1 MLRLFVLFASL
12 LSIALISIQTH
23 ASNNGTAACETLPE
37 PFRQLATM
45 TLDPAVGNPLKL
57 GSATVLLMLKSTTQK
72 RLTIRRFKSW
82 KNISQAL
89 VREAEN
95 LLGRVTRL
103 H

>member
-45 TLDPAVGNPLKL
+45 TLDPAVGNPPQTGLS
-57 GSATVLLMLKSTTQK
+57 GV
-72 RLTIRRFKSW
+72 
-82 KNISQAL
+82 NYL
-89 VREAEN
+89 VRPVTLIVAEHWA
-95 LLGRVTRL
+95 LPPCC
-103 H
+103 